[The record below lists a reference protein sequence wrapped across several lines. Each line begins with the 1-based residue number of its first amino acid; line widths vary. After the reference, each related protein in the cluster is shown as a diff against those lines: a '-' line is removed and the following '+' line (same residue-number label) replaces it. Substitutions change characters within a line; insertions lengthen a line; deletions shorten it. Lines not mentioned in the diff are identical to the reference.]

1 MECPKCGVEVRINKY
16 SGFKYQPFDKN
27 LWSWNKGIEIPF
39 YCKSCGAINFP
50 YKPIRDVV
58 FIYPYPRPEKV
69 GSIYLPQ
76 DDEYYRSSVNDL
88 FESKGVVLAVGKYMY
103 SSGEK
108 ISQKILK
115 VGDIVLFEKRL
126 PKSWKTFEVEDTNGE
141 IQKVIYCGLNDIYC
155 KVIK

>member
-115 VGDIVLFEKRL
+115 VGDIVLFEISAKL
-126 PKSWKTFEVEDTNGE
+126 IQSFAVTLDGALCIAPGLEVFFVF
-141 IQKVIYCGLNDIYC
+141 QWV
-155 KVIK
+155 